1 MFHSV
6 KQHGPASVNCFQMRQ
21 KFTFRYFP
29 KIQAYSQDLQYILTW
44 SHGWIF
50 SFSPSIADGSQN
62 KSVGSRFWV
71 TNPSELWW
79 PIDQWNE
86 LIFILTSFVLVLAP
100 PLVPSGSNSK
110 VVQIRIRILCAIE
123 EIWNFLFIY
132 RKKTTRWWPWPQLTL
147 KFNRKS
153 FKEIQ
158 ISWVGSGNKWPSEI
172 LPTPNLAKNNCH
184 EIKQINLF

>member
-1 MFHSV
+1 MFHSL
-6 KQHGPASVNCFQMRQ
+6 KKDGAASVNCLSLNTTKKSNRVVGPVN
-21 KFTFRYFP
+21 K
-29 KIQAYSQDLQYILTW
+29 AVE
-44 SHGWIF
+44 F
-50 SFSPSIADGSQN
+50 S
-62 KSVGSRFWV
+62 SRK
-71 TNPSELWW
+71 WW
-79 PIDQWNE
+79 PIDEWNE
-86 LIFILTSFVLVLAP
+86 LIFILTSFVLVLTP

-132 RKKTTRWWPWPQLTL
+132 RKKSTRWWPWPHLTS